1 MHQRPGQSRLNQP
14 RPGQP
19 RPGQPRPG
27 QPKPGQSRPGQ
38 QRNQQGAASNNP
50 FKINEQ
56 IKATEVRLI
65 DHEGKMVG
73 VVSVVEGIRMAQ
85 EVDLDLVEVSP
96 NANPPVC
103 KIANFGKMK
112 YEIQKKAADA
122 KKKQKV
128 VEVKEIKMTINIGKG
143 DYDTKIRHTKE
154 FIEKGNKVKV
164 SVRMKGREI
173 THRDLAEKMM
183 VDILKDTGEF
193 AKPEMQPRLEGMQMV
208 VILVRI

>member
-1 MHQRPGQSRLNQP
+1 MRPIKPQQQS
-14 RPGQP
+14 
-19 RPGQPRPG
+19 
-27 QPKPGQSRPGQ
+27 ST
-38 QRNQQGAASNNP
+38 NP

-56 IKATEVRLI
+56 IKAKEIRLI

-73 VVSVVEGIRMAQ
+73 VTTVAEGIRMAL
-85 EVDLDLVEVSP
+85 EVDLDLIEVSP

-103 KIANFGKMK
+103 KISNFGKMK
-112 YEIQKKAADA
+112 YELQKKAADA

-164 SVRMKGREI
+164 SIRMKGREI

-183 VDILKDTGEF
+183 VDILKDTEDF
-193 AKPEMQPRLEGMQMV
+193 AKPEVNPRLEGMQMIV
-208 VILVRI
+208 TLIKK